1 MSQTPG
7 KVVSSAWYLMPIFLG
22 ILGGIIAWT
31 VTKNDD
37 PAKAKKFMIVGVILL
52 VAEIVL
58 VAAYYAVLIA
68 TFTL

>member
-1 MSQTPG
+1 
-7 KVVSSAWYLMPIFLG
+7 MPIFLG
-22 ILGGIIAWT
+22 ILGGIIAWA

-58 VAAYYAVLIA
+58 VAAYYAVFIA